1 MNSRVMKVIL
11 ATSLV
16 ASLSVADDSIILKEM
31 KHMRDGMNQ
40 INDGFFYGKK
50 DKMIDG
56 LNSLRDANNIFNTQ
70 DDVKK
75 YLPAKV
81 KHMSGMS
88 FNTAR
93 KINKNIDKMKKSINK
108 NNFAKASAIY
118 SDIMS
123 SCISCHATVRGLAN
137 K

>member
-1 MNSRVMKVIL
+1 MNSRVVKIIL

-16 ASLSVADDSIILKEM
+16 ASLSVADDSVIIKEM
-31 KHMRDGMNQ
+31 KNMRNSMNQ
-40 INDGFFYGKK
+40 INDGFFYGKNNEIL
-50 DKMIDG
+50 DA

-70 DDVKK
+70 NDVKK

-93 KINKNIDKMKKSINK
+93 KINKNIDKMKNFVDK

-118 SDIMS
+118 SDIMN